1 MTMMRAAVVR
11 EYGGYDRIVI
21 EEAAQPSLKTPKDVI
36 LRVLACG
43 LSDIDLLSRQGISG
57 WGLKPLEPPFISGVN
72 VVGEIVEVG
81 DWVSGWREGDRVIV
95 YPSRS
100 CGYCPTC
107 LRGEDTMCHDA
118 RIFIEDSCGGLADYC
133 CVPASSLEPLG
144 DHVSLWEA
152 AAIPLAYTTAWRV
165 IKTARLKSSDRVLVL
180 GATDALGSAVLSLT
194 RRFGSFVYAAARG
207 LTNTQALKKLGANRV
222 IDLDRENFEAVVRK
236 ETDGY
241 GVDVIVNPLGGSTW
255 LPALRSLTIGG
266 RMVVCGA
273 SMGDSPNISI
283 RDLYQSYRKILGVP
297 MGNREDFREVL
308 DLLDRGELKPV
319 VHGTLPLE
327 DTAEGHR
334 LIESGEA
341 CGNVIVDVS
350 ING

>member
-1 MTMMRAAVVR
+1 M
-11 EYGGYDRIVI
+11 
-21 EEAAQPSLKTPKDVI
+21 
-36 LRVLACG
+36 
-43 LSDIDLLSRQGISG
+43 
-57 WGLKPLEPPFISGVN
+57 
-72 VVGEIVEVG
+72 
-81 DWVSGWREGDRVIV
+81 
-95 YPSRS
+95 
-100 CGYCPTC
+100 
-107 LRGEDTMCHDA
+107 
-118 RIFIEDSCGGLADYC
+118 
-133 CVPASSLEPLG
+133 PASSLEPLG

-283 RDLYQSYRKILGVP
+283 RDLYQSYRQILGVP

-319 VHGTLPLE
+319 VHRTLALE

-334 LIESGEA
+334 LIESDEV